1 MAAIRSFK
9 ELKTWKEAHRLVMMV
24 YQSTNNYPKGE
35 RFGLV
40 SQWRRAAVSIP
51 ANIAEGFGRRT
62 TKELLQ
68 SLNIAN
74 GSLEEVRYYAFL
86 STELKYLKAADGE
99 IIEQQCGTTVARL
112 LAGLTRSLRT
122 KMRNADP
129 LNTGHRSPNTGK

>member
-1 MAAIRSFK
+1 MATIRSFK
-9 ELKTWKEAHRLVMMV
+9 ELEAWKEAHRLVMMV
-24 YQSTNNYPKGE
+24 YQRTNNYPKGE

-40 SQWRRAAVSIP
+40 SQWRHAAVSIP

-62 TKELLQ
+62 PKELLQ
-68 SLNIAN
+68 AN

-99 IIEQQCGTTVARL
+99 LIEQQCSTVARL
-112 LAGLTRSLRT
+112 LGGLARSLRA
-122 KMRNADP
+122 KMRNADS